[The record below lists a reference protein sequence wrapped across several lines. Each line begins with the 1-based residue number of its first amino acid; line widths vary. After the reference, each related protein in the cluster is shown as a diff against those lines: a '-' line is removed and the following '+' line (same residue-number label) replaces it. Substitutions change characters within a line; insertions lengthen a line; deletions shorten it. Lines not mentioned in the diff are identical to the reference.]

1 MAWARNLQI
10 VSWVCFALMWIPLAV
25 FILHDTSRDVT
36 DNDLLTM
43 EAFLAL
49 LFGFIILLVISLLGP
64 QLIDW
69 RESRLVRQQGTLV
82 PAVIMGVA
90 DTGIYINNQPV
101 LEMAITVHPPHE
113 PAFRA
118 TVRTVIP
125 FSAIPQVQPGA
136 ELEVYYIPGTTRV
149 AMPE

>member
-1 MAWARNLQI
+1 MTWARNLQI
-10 VSWVCFALMWIPLAV
+10 VAWVCFALMWIPLAV
-25 FILHDTSRDVT
+25 FIFHDTSQPAT
-36 DNDLLTM
+36 DSDLLTM
-43 EAFLAL
+43 EVFLAL
-49 LFGFIILLVISLLGP
+49 LFAFLILLVISLLGP

-82 PAVIMGVA
+82 PAVIIGVA

-113 PAFRA
+113 AAFEA
-118 TVRTVIP
+118 KVHQVIP
-125 FSAIPQVQPGA
+125 FSSIPQVQPGA

>member
-1 MAWARNLQI
+1 MTWDGKLQGLAWI
-10 VSWVCFALMWIPLAV
+10 CFALMWIPLAV
-25 FILHDTSRDVT
+25 FIFHDTSKPAT

-49 LFGFIILLVISLLGP
+49 LFTFLILLVTSLLGP

-69 RESRLVRQQGTLV
+69 RESRLVRKQGTLV
-82 PAVIMGVA
+82 PAVIMGVS

-113 PAFRA
+113 AKFEA
-118 TVRTVIP
+118 KVRHIIP
-125 FSAIPQVQPGA
+125 FSAIPQVQPGT